1 VIFIYRD
8 FSRLD
13 LLDPT
18 ERSSLGL
25 LRLGLDYYSRNEIYD
40 ILEYRSSVAVVITN
54 QVISSPDV
62 FFGNPQRPAGGNIIA
77 HASTYR
83 FWIRKGREGKRIVK
97 VLDSPYHP
105 ESEAIFTITENGI
118 IDP

>member
-1 VIFIYRD
+1 MRQQKINGHIHDLYR
-8 FSRLD
+8 LAV
-13 LLDPT
+13 
-18 ERSSLGL
+18 SL
-25 LRLGLDYYSRNEIYD
+25 N
-40 ILEYRSSVAVVITN
+40 VAVVITN

-118 IDP
+118 IDL